1 MLIFSVFTNTA
12 DIANIRTYYDDS
24 NQEVDEELK
33 KAGKSDA
40 EIASIH
46 TNYDDYNQE
55 VDEELK
61 KAGKSEAEIASIGPH
76 KVFKARGF
84 TVN

>member
-1 MLIFSVFTNTA
+1 MLIFLVFLLIQLKLIPTKKLQNTV
-12 DIANIRTYYDDS
+12 IANIRTNYDDS

-40 EIASIH
+40 EIASI
-46 TNYDDYNQE
+46 
-55 VDEELK
+55 
-61 KAGKSEAEIASIGPH
+61 GPH

-84 TVN
+84 TVNSIFLQLKFFILFTYTY